1 MVRMNARLI
10 PTTEKSGL
18 ATPLWSDSE
27 FKTLLEKKM
36 DLIVTEK
43 VRQELTQKYEIHPDK
58 TWSVDECKKVLGAS
72 IRKNNVKGI
81 ICCHREFSVTLAT
94 QQSQRNAE
102 LEKQNNEL
110 RARIYTLTKKLNLK
124 KEAKT
129 DVEVSQP
136 DNIYPD
142 LQAFFETDVAL
153 QSVTDVPVNSFNV
166 CGARRRSQ
174 GIEETDSVPL
184 NSSVVQIQTVAK
196 ALGPKDIERLSQS
209 LPAART
215 HFSEFRRTLISKMRL
230 YDMSLTEV
238 TQLMSQILT
247 ESEFNSFESAV
258 TSELRNASKG
268 DLREGILKIL
278 KNILGPKIDWSR
290 ITTCVQRKEETV
302 SSYLSPVIQHNDQRI
317 FVKGSIKEK
326 EIDFLLD
333 TGAEITVIPTK
344 LAQGLNIPYKKTKLC
359 LTGVIGEDSVLYET
373 PPIDRAASVKAIP
386 PPNTIKTLRSFL
398 GTTGYCRPWIE
409 DYASIAQPLYD
420 LLKGHGKDSDT
431 VCMEELHLKAFND
444 LKRALCQAPALG
456 IAQSDRPF
464 VLYVHEHLGF
474 MTACL
479 MQDHGGSLRPIHY
492 YSGKLDI
499 VAQGMGPCLRAV
511 QAVHLALQASSGMV
525 LGQTVNVKCPHTVS
539 ALMNQAK
546 VTSVTSSRWGNWLA
560 TLTAPNI
567 VIQRAPVTNP
577 SSCMMSAMTEFVLED
592 EGETTHDCVTLTYAA
607 TSEIA
612 ETPIENAELEL
623 FVDGSAQVIEGNRR
637 AGYAV
642 TSTTEVVASGRLPDH
657 FSAQAAELVALTRAC
672 TLASGSVAN
681 IYTDSRYAFGVIHDF
696 GVIWQTRKFL
706 TSAGSPIKHA
716 GLVKDL
722 MFAMKLPKKLAVIK
736 VKAHLTTN
744 TTEAKGNALADVA
757 AKQACF
763 YATVQVCSGST
774 AQKIILPPE
783 SIVDLYKDVPLY
795 EAWTWLDK
803 GATVDSSGC
812 WTKGGKYVAPE
823 SLLPYLAQQIHSLGH
838 SGPATM
844 NHRFSNQWWNPK
856 FRNAATETVKRC
868 VTCQKNNDVP
878 ATITPAAHTPAP
890 PGPFRHLQVDYIS
903 LPPCKGKTDVLVVI
917 DKFSRWV
924 EAYPTGRA
932 TAAHTA
938 KCLVTDF
945 IPRWGLPD
953 CIDSDQGTHFTGQV
967 VKEVSRMLKI
977 KWNLHCPYRPQ
988 ASGQVERSNRTI
1000 KTRLSKMHQ
1009 EGVPW
1014 VEALP
1019 AVLCSMRA
1027 SPNRSVGLSPHEI
1040 ITGRPMQMP
1049 GVIDL
1054 RNADVHIASDALI
1067 AYCENLT
1074 KAVQS
1079 AKERVESCWQ
1089 TPPEGGHTIVPG
1101 QWVMI
1106 KAFKNKP
1113 LEPKWYGPH
1122 QVMLITAAA
1131 VLCQGRKTWTHVSH
1145 IKVVPPPA
1153 GIG

>member
-1 MVRMNARLI
+1 MFRKNARLI
-10 PTTEKSGL
+10 PTTEKGGL

-27 FKTLLEKKM
+27 FKSLLGVQM
-36 DLIVTEK
+36 NIIVTEK

-58 TWSVDECKKVLGAS
+58 TWSVDECKKVLGAC

-81 ICCHREFSVTLAT
+81 ICCHREFGLALAT
-94 QQSQRNAE
+94 QQSQRNSE

-110 RARIYTLTKKLNLK
+110 CARVS
-124 KEAKT
+124 AKT

-174 GIEETDSVPL
+174 GIEDTDSVPL

-302 SSYLSPVIQHNDQRI
+302 SEYTERFCQSAVIYSGIVDDPESVLDDKGPLVRIWSDGLVAEYRKALPFLDLTWSNRTLRSNLDRLTTWERDADVKAKVRVAAATFNTTKQDNRWSKRESKCKYCEKFGHWEKECRKKLQDSKRNAMHNSAPSQPAHNPEVVPPVTTETIGQLVQALLRAQQDQEKKLIIGAVSSYLSPVIQHNDQRI

-326 EIDFLLD
+326 
-333 TGAEITVIPTK
+333 
-344 LAQGLNIPYKKTKLC
+344 
-359 LTGVIGEDSVLYET
+359 
-373 PPIDRAASVKAIP
+373 
-386 PPNTIKTLRSFL
+386 
-398 GTTGYCRPWIE
+398 
-409 DYASIAQPLYD
+409 
-420 LLKGHGKDSDT
+420 
-431 VCMEELHLKAFND
+431 
-444 LKRALCQAPALG
+444 
-456 IAQSDRPF
+456 
-464 VLYVHEHLGF
+464 
-474 MTACL
+474 
-479 MQDHGGSLRPIHY
+479 
-492 YSGKLDI
+492 
-499 VAQGMGPCLRAV
+499 
-511 QAVHLALQASSGMV
+511 
-525 LGQTVNVKCPHTVS
+525 
-539 ALMNQAK
+539 
-546 VTSVTSSRWGNWLA
+546 LA

-592 EGETTHDCVTLTYAA
+592 EGEMTHDCVTLTYAA

-1106 KAFKNKP
+1106 KTFKNKP

-1145 IKVVPPPA
+1145 CKVVPPPA
-1153 GIG
+1153 RIG